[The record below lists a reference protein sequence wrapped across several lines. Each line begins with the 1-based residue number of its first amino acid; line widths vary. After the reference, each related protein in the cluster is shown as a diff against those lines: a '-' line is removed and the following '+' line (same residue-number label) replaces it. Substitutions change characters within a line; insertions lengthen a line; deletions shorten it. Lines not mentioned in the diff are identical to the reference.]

1 MSAGAYLVKG
11 TDPSLRDRV
20 VDDLVA
26 ELLGD
31 DDRTLALEEIVIPG
45 RAGPGEESDATAGA
59 EGREAAVA
67 ALLNAAGQPAVHDR
81 APVVVVR
88 ATSARSPPATSTAS
102 SAISTTRSTPPSWCS
117 SPAAAPSRPR

>member
-31 DDRTLALEEIVIPG
+31 DDRSLALEEITIPG
-45 RAGPGEESDATAGA
+45 RAGPGDEPDAPAGA

-67 ALLNAAGQPAVHDR
+67 AILNAAG
-81 APVVVVR
+81 
-88 ATSARSPPATSTAS
+88 AR
-102 SAISTTRSTPPSWCS
+102 RS
-117 SPAAAPSRPR
+117 